1 MIKERIFLLQKRAV
15 KQENAVLSQVL
26 QQKKYM
32 QIIRQSRKCQIFVR
46 NIDKTVGFLCHYKYK
61 RTQSEISYS
70 FTKTISMGQHQC
82 PKCERQFARSDSL
95 RRHLTSGICSED
107 MESETMSENEDS
119 TMSDES
125 DAETSKSHQKEDIFG
140 KYTDKDYGIRD
151 GSDTD
156 YTDEDDEDQRYSR
169 KKSKFDPW
177 QVFVGGAHRYLQDTF
192 NESVQHTVEKHP
204 DIDTEEAEEVAFDK
218 LEPRYRAEVID
229 RYQSFLKV
237 SKAMKKDPLHK
248 KITATAK
255 RLRDDDEFD
264 EDEALRYAIKKR
276 RYLLDG
282 KLEEYDPPS
291 YSLGEDDESDSLQQS
306 SGSKYAPSQ
315 LQQNNFGPKY
325 TQSQL
330 GSGSMFKT
338 F

>member
-1 MIKERIFLLQKRAV
+1 MR
-15 KQENAVLSQVL
+15 
-26 QQKKYM
+26 
-32 QIIRQSRKCQIFVR
+32 
-46 NIDKTVGFLCHYKYK
+46 
-61 RTQSEISYS
+61 SYS

-119 TMSDES
+119 TMSEES
-125 DAETSKSHQKEDIFG
+125 DAGTSRSHQKEDIFG
-140 KYTDKDYGIRD
+140 KYTDKDYGIHD
-151 GSDTD
+151 ESETD
-156 YTDEDDEDQRYSR
+156 YTDEDDEDQHYSR

-177 QVFVGGAHRYLQDTF
+177 KTFVGGAHRYLQATF
-192 NESVQHTVEKHP
+192 NEGVQHTVEKHP
-204 DIDTEEAEEVAFDK
+204 DMDTDEAEEVTFNK

-229 RYQSFLKV
+229 RYQRFLKV

-255 RLRDDDEFD
+255 RLRDEDEFD

-291 YSLGEDDESDSLQQS
+291 YSLDEDDESGSLQQS

-315 LQQNNFGPKY
+315 LQQNNSGPRY

>member
-1 MIKERIFLLQKRAV
+1 
-15 KQENAVLSQVL
+15 
-26 QQKKYM
+26 
-32 QIIRQSRKCQIFVR
+32 
-46 NIDKTVGFLCHYKYK
+46 
-61 RTQSEISYS
+61 
-70 FTKTISMGQHQC
+70 MGQHQC

-107 MESETMSENEDS
+107 MESETMSENEDT
-119 TMSDES
+119 TMSEES
-125 DAETSKSHQKEDIFG
+125 DAGTSRSHQKEDIFG
-140 KYTDKDYGIRD
+140 KYTDKDYSIRD

-156 YTDEDDEDQRYSR
+156 YTDEDDEDQHYSR

-192 NESVQHTVEKHP
+192 NESVQQTIEKHP
-204 DIDTEEAEEVAFDK
+204 DMDTEEAEEVTFDK

-248 KITATAK
+248 RITATAK
-255 RLRDDDEFD
+255 RLREDDEFD
-264 EDEALRYAIKKR
+264 EDEALRYALKKR

-282 KLEEYDPPS
+282 KLEEYDQPS

-306 SGSKYAPSQ
+306 SGSKCAKSAATEQ
-315 LQQNNFGPKY
+315 LWTKIY
-325 TQSQL
+325 LKSTRL
-330 GSGSMFKT
+330 WIDV
-338 F
+338 

>member
-1 MIKERIFLLQKRAV
+1 M
-15 KQENAVLSQVL
+15 
-26 QQKKYM
+26 
-32 QIIRQSRKCQIFVR
+32 
-46 NIDKTVGFLCHYKYK
+46 
-61 RTQSEISYS
+61 
-70 FTKTISMGQHQC
+70 
-82 PKCERQFARSDSL
+82 
-95 RRHLTSGICSED
+95 
-107 MESETMSENEDS
+107 
-119 TMSDES
+119 
-125 DAETSKSHQKEDIFG
+125 
-140 KYTDKDYGIRD
+140 
-151 GSDTD
+151 DTD
-156 YTDEDDEDQRYSR
+156 
-169 KKSKFDPW
+169 
-177 QVFVGGAHRYLQDTF
+177 
-192 NESVQHTVEKHP
+192 
-204 DIDTEEAEEVAFDK
+204 EAEEVTFNK

-229 RYQSFLKV
+229 RYKRFLKV

-306 SGSKYAPSQ
+306 SGLKYAPSQ
-315 LQQNNFGPKY
+315 LQQNNSGPRY

-330 GSGSMFKT
+330 GSGSMFKK

>member
-32 QIIRQSRKCQIFVR
+32 QIIRQSRKCHIFVR
-46 NIDKTVGFLCHYKYK
+46 NIDKTVVFLCHYKYK
-61 RTQSEISYS
+61 RTQSERSYS

-119 TMSDES
+119 TMSDKS

-140 KYTDKDYGIRD
+140 KYTDKDYGILD

-156 YTDEDDEDQRYSR
+156 CTDEDDEDQRYSR

-177 QVFVGGAHRYLQDTF
+177 TFFVDGAHSILQDTF
-192 NESVQHTVEKHP
+192 NEGVQHIIEKNP
-204 DIDTEEAEEVAFDK
+204 DIDTEEAEEVTFDK
-218 LEPRYRAEVID
+218 LEPRYRAEANGQ
-229 RYQSFLKV
+229 YKAFLKL
-237 SKAMKKDPLHK
+237 SKALKKDPLHK
-248 KITATAK
+248 KITDTAK
-255 RLRDDDEFD
+255 RLRDEDDFD
-264 EDEALRYAIKKR
+264 EDDALKYAIKKR

-282 KLEEYDPPS
+282 KLEEFDPPT

-315 LQQNNFGPKY
+315 LQQNNFGPRH

-330 GSGSMFKT
+330 PKRPWIDA
-338 F
+338 

>member
-1 MIKERIFLLQKRAV
+1 
-15 KQENAVLSQVL
+15 
-26 QQKKYM
+26 
-32 QIIRQSRKCQIFVR
+32 
-46 NIDKTVGFLCHYKYK
+46 
-61 RTQSEISYS
+61 
-70 FTKTISMGQHQC
+70 
-82 PKCERQFARSDSL
+82 
-95 RRHLTSGICSED
+95 
-107 MESETMSENEDS
+107 MSENEES
-119 TMSDES
+119 AMSEES
-125 DAETSKSHQKEDIFG
+125 DAETSRSHQKEDIFG
-140 KYTDKDYGIRD
+140 KYTDKDYGIHYE
-151 GSDTD
+151 SDTD
-156 YTDEDDEDQRYSR
+156 YTDEDDEDQHYSR

-177 QVFVGGAHRYLQDTF
+177 KTFVGGAHRYLQATF
-192 NESVQHTVEKHP
+192 NEGVQHTVEKHP
-204 DIDTEEAEEVAFDK
+204 DMDTDEAEEVTFKK

-229 RYQSFLKV
+229 RYQRFLKV

-291 YSLGEDDESDSLQQS
+291 YSLDEDDESGSLQQS

-315 LQQNNFGPKY
+315 LQQNKIGPRY

>member
-1 MIKERIFLLQKRAV
+1 MSKVWTTVSK
-15 KQENAVLSQVL
+15 
-26 QQKKYM
+26 
-32 QIIRQSRKCQIFVR
+32 IRQFETTSDKWYLQWRYGVR
-46 NIDKTVGFLCHYKYK
+46 NNVRKWRLYY
-61 RTQSEISYS
+61 
-70 FTKTISMGQHQC
+70 
-82 PKCERQFARSDSL
+82 
-95 RRHLTSGICSED
+95 
-107 MESETMSENEDS
+107 
-119 TMSDES
+119 
-125 DAETSKSHQKEDIFG
+125 AETSKSHQKEDIFG
-140 KYTDKDYGIRD
+140 KYTDKDYGTLD

-177 QVFVGGAHRYLQDTF
+177 QVFAGGAHRYLQDTF

-204 DIDTEEAEEVAFDK
+204 DVDTEEAEEVAFDK

-229 RYQSFLKV
+229 RYQSFLRV

-315 LQQNNFGPKY
+315 LQQNNIGPKY